1 MVAWYR
7 VLTTETRA
15 HIRVAGFEP
24 IICLLLERPSSAILV
39 QSLAKRWWDTTHT
52 FHITDWEMTVT
63 PHDFHYMIG
72 FRCDGALINL
82 EGESSTQLGIDLLGR
97 RYNTDTIHYFDI
109 KMEYKPFTQL
119 MANNCA
125 RMARAFSLYLL
136 VAYLFANM
144 GKTISLRWLALLRDF
159 REAWEAN

>member
-1 MVAWYR
+1 
-7 VLTTETRA
+7 
-15 HIRVAGFEP
+15 
-24 IICLLLERPSSAILV
+24 
-39 QSLAKRWWDTTHT
+39 
-52 FHITDWEMTVT
+52 
-63 PHDFHYMIG
+63 MIG

-82 EGESSTQLGIDLLGR
+82 EGESGTQLGIDLLGG

-144 GKTISLRWLALLRDF
+144 GKKISLRWLALLHDF
-159 REAWEAN
+159 REA